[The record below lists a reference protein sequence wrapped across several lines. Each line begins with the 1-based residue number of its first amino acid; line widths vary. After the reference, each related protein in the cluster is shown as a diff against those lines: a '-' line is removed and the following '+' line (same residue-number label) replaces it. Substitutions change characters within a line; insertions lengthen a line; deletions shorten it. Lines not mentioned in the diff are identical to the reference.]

1 MSCSSRPCMN
11 IRDCSA
17 TRRRCRFWT
26 LGEVERGPASFGRM
40 RRTTGHGEGPRRR
53 RSLMSSRAVGALM
66 DALKARLEA
75 TKDGISRHS
84 TLIGAIDYAL
94 ERWAGLTLFLE
105 DGRLEP
111 DTNIVERSIRP
122 ISIGKKNSLF
132 CGDEGGGETWAILAS
147 LLNTCKLNGVD
158 PETYL
163 ADILE
168 RMVSGA
174 TKNNQLHEL
183 LVWNWKSAR
192 EAEKAAA

>member
-1 MSCSSRPCMN
+1 
-11 IRDCSA
+11 
-17 TRRRCRFWT
+17 
-26 LGEVERGPASFGRM
+26 
-40 RRTTGHGEGPRRR
+40 
-53 RSLMSSRAVGALM
+53 M
-66 DALKARLEA
+66 DTLKARLEA
-75 TKDGISRHS
+75 TKDGISRQS

-111 DTNIVERSIRP
+111 DTNVVERSIRP
-122 ISIGKKNSLF
+122 ISIGKKNNLF

-147 LLNTCKLNGVD
+147 LLNTAKLHGVD

-174 TKNNQLHEL
+174 TKNHQLHEL
-183 LVWNWKSAR
+183 LVWNWKAAR
-192 EAEKAAA
+192 EAEKVAA